1 MMNRR
6 DLFKSISAKAAG
18 IILTGTASLAFAGQ
32 GQAEELWRMYH
43 HQSAPQF
50 TTSVGATNLG
60 KKIEEATNGEVKV
73 QVHMAGTLQIASN
86 EITAAVAQNL
96 VQIGDDLFYTGN
108 VPIGAILRLPFLL
121 QSDEDFMK
129 AKEILQPYV
138 DKEFR
143 KQGVVVLA
151 GYAYPL
157 QYIWGR
163 EKISSLKDLD
173 GAKIRVSSQEQA
185 EFVRRMG
192 GSPITM
198 SASEVPSAL
207 DRGVVDGL
215 VTGSVGGDLWSDL
228 LGSGFLMGIS
238 FNNAYIIMNA
248 GVFDALSP
256 ELQGKVR
263 AAAEEAAAWNH
274 ETMRSDDVKLLDT
287 ELATRMDM
295 FKPTAEER
303 KYAAE
308 TMLPFWNE
316 WAEKTGEDAIK
327 VLAEIRAALGR

>member
-1 MMNRR
+1 MNRR
-6 DLFKSISAKAAG
+6 DLFKSIYANAAG
-18 IILTGTASLAFAGQ
+18 IMIAGTVSLVLAGPS
-32 GQAEELWRMYH
+32 QAEELWRMYH

-50 TTSVGATNLG
+50 TTSLGATKLG
-60 KKIEEATNGEVKV
+60 KLIEEATGGDVKV
-73 QVHMAGTLQIASN
+73 QVHMAGTLQIASTD
-86 EITAAVAQNL
+86 ITAAVAQNL
-96 VQIGDDLFYTGN
+96 VQVGDDLFYTGN
-108 VPIGAILRLPFLL
+108 VPIGALLRLPFLL
-121 QSDEDFMK
+121 QSDEDFTK
-129 AKEILQPYV
+129 AAAILQPYV
-138 DKEFR
+138 DAEFR

-157 QYIWGR
+157 QYLWGR
-163 EKISSLKDLD
+163 EKLSSLKDLD

-192 GSPITM
+192 ASPITM
-198 SASEVPSAL
+198 SATEVPSAL

-248 GVFDALSP
+248 GVFDGLSP
-256 ELQGKVR
+256 DMQAKIRG
-263 AAAEEAAAWNH
+263 AAEEAAAWNH
-274 ETMRSDDVKLLDT
+274 NTMRDDDIKLLDT

-295 FKPTAEER
+295 FKPTAEEM
-303 KYAAE
+303 KFAAE

-316 WAEKTGEDAIK
+316 WAEKNGEDAIAA
-327 VLAEIRAALGR
+327 LAEVREALGR